1 MDKCVTF
8 VPETRKNHFPH
19 QRDKIAFYSK
29 IIINYLVMAI
39 RIRLE
44 KTAKPLFCESKWWG
58 DPDLPADAEYPM
70 MTVCENPDGSTRI
83 VRAND
88 NVSGCETYEYP
99 LTFICQVRCE
109 DIAELDTGNLLPHE
123 GMLYFFAAMDEF
135 TGYDS
140 PVHLQA
146 GEWPKGSVVVKYS
159 KTINMETFQ
168 ACIMVDEDDQP
179 LTDPVLEMSFEACED
194 NAGGLKLLGNSV
206 SDTVN
211 ADFAGY
217 KNLLQI
223 GDDEVAD
230 IHFPEA
236 GILNFL
242 VSEADLAKGLL
253 KRPVAVLSAEQ

>member
-8 VPETRKNHFPH
+8 VPETRKNHIPH

-70 MTVCENPDGSTRI
+70 MTVCENPDGCTRI

-109 DIAELDTGNLLPHE
+109 DIAELDTENLLPHE
-123 GMLYFFAAMDEF
+123 GMLYFFAAMD
-135 TGYDS
+135 
-140 PVHLQA
+140 
-146 GEWPKGSVVVKYS
+146 
-159 KTINMETFQ
+159 
-168 ACIMVDEDDQP
+168 
-179 LTDPVLEMSFEACED
+179 
-194 NAGGLKLLGNSV
+194 
-206 SDTVN
+206 
-211 ADFAGY
+211 
-217 KNLLQI
+217 
-223 GDDEVAD
+223 
-230 IHFPEA
+230 
-236 GILNFL
+236 
-242 VSEADLAKGLL
+242 
-253 KRPVAVLSAEQ
+253 